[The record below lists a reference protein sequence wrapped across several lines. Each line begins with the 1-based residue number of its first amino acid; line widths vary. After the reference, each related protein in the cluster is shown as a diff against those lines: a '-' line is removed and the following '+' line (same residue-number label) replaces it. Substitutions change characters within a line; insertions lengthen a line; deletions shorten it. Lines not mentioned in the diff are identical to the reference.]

1 MTQAGNEKRLDDESD
16 KTSGFEAVR
25 ARLMARAYRMLGSRA
40 EAEDIVQ
47 DAWLK
52 WHAADEGALRTP
64 LAWLTTITNR
74 LAIDRLR
81 RLQAEHTARESERQA
96 LSAIGETAPS
106 AEDEASRASSV
117 KKGLWLLFETLTP
130 DERAV
135 FVLHEAFDCDYA
147 QIADVVGKT
156 PAHCRQLMHRARQRL
171 QQAPEAARE
180 KAQTDVDVDE
190 RMQQRQRY
198 EAIERLRTAIETS
211 DPAAAMRLFEEAAM
225 FTADARAV
233 EHADRAVAA
242 ATALVSTTAS
252 LGAGVT
258 PSAQTLA
265 MADVAYIAV
274 LHRCAIVGLVAVS
287 FNGIRIGRVHL
298 LTDPVVLAVVNRAFG
313 EPAIQSLLA
322 TVLADG
328 EVRACYR

>member
-1 MTQAGNEKRLDDESD
+1 
-16 KTSGFEAVR
+16 
-25 ARLMARAYRMLGSRA
+25 
-40 EAEDIVQ
+40 
-47 DAWLK
+47 
-52 WHAADEGALRTP
+52 
-64 LAWLTTITNR
+64 
-74 LAIDRLR
+74 
-81 RLQAEHTARESERQA
+81 
-96 LSAIGETAPS
+96 
-106 AEDEASRASSV
+106 
-117 KKGLWLLFETLTP
+117 
-130 DERAV
+130 
-135 FVLHEAFDCDYA
+135 
-147 QIADVVGKT
+147 
-156 PAHCRQLMHRARQRL
+156 
-171 QQAPEAARE
+171 
-180 KAQTDVDVDE
+180 
-190 RMQQRQRY
+190 
-198 EAIERLRTAIETS
+198 
-211 DPAAAMRLFEEAAM
+211 M
-225 FTADARAV
+225 FSADAHAV